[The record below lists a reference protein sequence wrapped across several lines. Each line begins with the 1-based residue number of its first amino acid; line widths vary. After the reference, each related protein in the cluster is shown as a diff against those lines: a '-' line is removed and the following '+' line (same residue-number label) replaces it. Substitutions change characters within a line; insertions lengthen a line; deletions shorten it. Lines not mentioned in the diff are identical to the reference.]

1 MSKPIRWGIL
11 GAANFAKH
19 HMARAIHSAEGAQLV
34 ALATSDPAKA
44 VGFQSFCPQLEIETD
59 YDALLARDDIDAVYV
74 PLPNHIHVD
83 WTLKAMRA
91 GKHVLTEKPIAMAA
105 DQIDDLIALRD
116 ETGLLC
122 AEAYMIVHHPQW
134 IRTKQLLAEG
144 AVGRLM
150 HVDTVFSYHN
160 SDMDNIRNRPETG
173 GGSIRDIGVYTYGAA
188 RWATGQEPRAITHT
202 NIHYENDVD
211 VFAEVSAQFDT
222 FSYHALTSM
231 RMCPAQEIRFHGD
244 TGVLTLE
251 TPFNANLFGP
261 TRLHLAD
268 AWNNEMVEHF
278 SGQNHYVTQVE
289 NFCATVRAGTA
300 AHAGYPWTL
309 ENARGTQSMIDA
321 VFKADKAA
329 RNSKD

>member
-11 GAANFAKH
+11 GAANFAKK

-44 VGFQSFCPQLEIETD
+44 EGFQSFCPQLEVETD

-83 WTLKAMRA
+83 WTLKAMRS
-91 GKHVLTEKPIAMAA
+91 GKHVLTEKPIAMTAE
-105 DQIDDLIALRD
+105 QIDDLIALRD
-116 ETGLLC
+116 KTGLMC

-134 IRTKQLLAEG
+134 SRAKQLLAEG
-144 AVGRLM
+144 AIGTVM
-150 HVDTVFSYHN
+150 HVEAVFSYNN

-188 RWATGQEPRAITHT
+188 RWATEQEPRTITHT
-202 NIHYENDVD
+202 NIRYENDVD
-211 VFAEVSAQFDT
+211 VVAEVNAQFDT

-231 RMCPAQEIRFHGD
+231 RMCPAQEVRFHGD
-244 TGVLTLE
+244 TGVLTME

-261 TRLHLAD
+261 TRLHLTD
-268 AWNNEMVEHF
+268 TSNNEMVEHF
-278 SGQNHYVTQVE
+278 TGQNHYITQVE
-289 NFCATVRAGTA
+289 NFCATVRAGTS
-300 AHAGYPWTL
+300 AHADYPWTL
-309 ENARGTQSMIDA
+309 EDARGTQAMIDA

-329 RNSKD
+329 RSLKD